1 MNIPQ
6 IIRKIKRR
14 FFSKKHREARK
25 RQRFLLNIIG
35 TNAFTKLTPQDKI
48 VSLAKLIALYRYDF
62 GNSPRKLEVILLRFN
77 NDLSRELS
85 KN

>member
-1 MNIPQ
+1 MDIPQ
-6 IIRKIKRR
+6 IIRKIRR
-14 FFSKKHREARK
+14 RLFSKKHREARK
-25 RQRFLLNIIG
+25 RQRFLLDIIR

-62 GNSPRKLEVILLRFN
+62 GSAPRKLEVILLRFS
-77 NDLSRELS
+77 NDLRHQLN

>member
-1 MNIPQ
+1 MDIPQ
-6 IIRKIKRR
+6 IIRKIRRR
-14 FFSKKHREARK
+14 FFSKKHRAARK
-25 RQRFLLNIIG
+25 RQRFLLDIIR

-62 GNSPRKLEVILLRFN
+62 GSTPRKLEVILLRFS
-77 NDLSRELS
+77 NDLRQQLS